1 MAKDYAEA
9 TTSGLVAPSKGVMWM
24 VGGAAVIGGLAWFVL
39 TRKIKAPSRLL
50 TKEADTLQE
59 KIQDSMAILKVPCSN
74 KDLLKACF
82 TLRCYSFDS
91 EAQRWIEQVGGAQV
105 IFDALVNRLYLH
117 PKKTL
122 SPNTSSNSSSSAS
135 ATTHVSSSSS
145 LSVSSLSYK
154 ELTCLQSLLE
164 TLVNLSVNT
173 RFRTYMLDTHKVDF
187 LVRLW
192 RNNALLLR
200 DDDKIKEFLLNI
212 FMNLAIVP
220 EGETI
225 VRKEGALVL
234 VLEEFLP
241 ESALLF
247 TALRFLCNLVM
258 DTESCRMM
266 LDKGAAEQVLNLLN
280 DATIAS
286 QPEVIKR
293 LAHLISYMTVLPHPH
308 QHKLLQPSVAKQML
322 FLLEKWQTDESIA
335 YSLLLG
341 LKRMM
346 TTITKPASKSAVQG
360 ELLLSNFQDALLL
373 DVSSSGSSSASTM
386 TGLEILV
393 ELMIGR
399 HERDVCDLSASLL
412 YHVALTNESL
422 RDALRKNKALKE
434 HLQLDESSSSSSS
447 SAAFEERHLAKLL
460 LSSSHNPSTAC
471 AASPPPDFVNTC

>member
-1 MAKDYAEA
+1 
-9 TTSGLVAPSKGVMWM
+9 
-24 VGGAAVIGGLAWFVL
+24 
-39 TRKIKAPSRLL
+39 
-50 TKEADTLQE
+50 
-59 KIQDSMAILKVPCSN
+59 MAILKVPCSN

-91 EAQRWIEQVGGAQV
+91 EAQRWIEQAGGVQV
-105 IFDALVNRLYLH
+105 IFDALVSRLDLH
-117 PKKTL
+117 PSKTS
-122 SPNTSSNSSSSAS
+122 SPSTSSNSSSSAS
-135 ATTHVSSSSS
+135 AHVSSSSS
-145 LSVSSLSYK
+145 SSSSSSLSASSLSYK
-154 ELTCLQSLLE
+154 KLTCLQSLLE

-192 RNNALLLR
+192 GNNALLLR

-241 ESALLF
+241 ESTLLF

-266 LDKGAAEQVLNLLN
+266 LNKGAAEQVLNLLN

-293 LAHLISYMTVLPHPH
+293 LAHLISYMTVLPHAN
-308 QHKLLQPSVAKQML
+308 QHKLLQPSVAKQLL

-346 TTITKPASKSAVQG
+346 TATTTKNTSSKSAVQD

-373 DVSSSGSSSASTM
+373 DVSSSGSSSASTL

-412 YHVALTNESL
+412 YHVALTNGL
-422 RDALRKNKALKE
+422 LMHLVIFFFLVVFYFVLLTVFKTFRK
-434 HLQLDESSSSSSS
+434 
-447 SAAFEERHLAKLL
+447 
-460 LSSSHNPSTAC
+460 PS
-471 AASPPPDFVNTC
+471 